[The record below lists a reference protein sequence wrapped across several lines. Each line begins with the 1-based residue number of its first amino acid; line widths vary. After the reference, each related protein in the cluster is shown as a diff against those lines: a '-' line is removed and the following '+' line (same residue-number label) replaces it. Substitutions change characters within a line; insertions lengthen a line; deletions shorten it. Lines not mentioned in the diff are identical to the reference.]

1 MMLCDHCDANHHI
14 YCLRPP
20 LSKVNLYSGWRNNF
34 TFYVRTSTQHYM
46 SYYVLY

>member
-20 LSKVNLYSGWRNNF
+20 LKAVPEDAWMCPRCVRWLSKSGAKVHR
-34 TFYVRTSTQHYM
+34 SP
-46 SYYVLY
+46 SP